1 MRSLGS
7 KEVLRTRRC
16 WSVSY
21 ELNYPDHTSTR
32 ARFGA
37 RARRGQLLYLVSA
50 AYVRGG
56 RTVQYMYAQQ
66 ELGTVY
72 CVRVYTCVLFG
83 NSKKMRGC
91 QRGRF
96 SARSAI
102 AATALRRRRRR
113 LTVRN
118 AQSLSRCHSGAHS
131 DGTQTQCLSR
141 VGCTDGAGVTPGPPR
156 CSQHREG
163 SAAVHIMTPFLN
175 FCRHPVRRR
184 RYHLLP
190 LCFG

>member
-1 MRSLGS
+1 MKLTIRTTPVHEPDLVRERGEGS
-7 KEVLRTRRC
+7 
-16 WSVSY
+16 
-21 ELNYPDHTSTR
+21 
-32 ARFGA
+32 
-37 RARRGQLLYLVSA
+37 YLVSA
-50 AYVRGG
+50 TYVRGR
-56 RTVQYMYAQQ
+56 RTVLYSMLSRNWVQY
-66 ELGTVY
+66 TVY
-72 CVRVYTCVLFG
+72 VYKRACFFG
-83 NSKKMRGC
+83 NSTKMRGC

-156 CSQHREG
+156 RSQHREG
-163 SAAVHIMTPFLN
+163 SATVHIMTPFLN